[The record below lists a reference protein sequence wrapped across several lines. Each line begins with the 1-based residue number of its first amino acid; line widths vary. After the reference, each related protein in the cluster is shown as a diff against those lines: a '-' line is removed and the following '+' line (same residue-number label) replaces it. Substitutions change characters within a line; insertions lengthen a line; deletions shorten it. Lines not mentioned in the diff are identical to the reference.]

1 MDTTHLG
8 LMQPSPDSRTP
19 SLDMLGLARSLD
31 QETLSRVIALRDWL
45 TTTGSR
51 MDDPNAVMTGFIER
65 LIELGLPID
74 RAASAIEAL
83 HSEYAGIGRF
93 WTPGE
98 GTVVR
103 YLPHGERREAVYQ
116 ASPFAYV
123 SKTGEWLFLDLNETP
138 DDLFPILPE
147 LKSAG
152 FRHYLVVPIHFI
164 NGAENGISFATR
176 SAKGFDDR
184 ALTILR
190 LVMPSFALV
199 TELRATSS
207 RLDEVLR
214 IYVGDEPHRAI
225 LSGAIQRGQVTRI
238 RSAILFADMR
248 EYTRISSTLSPESAV
263 ELLNDYFDCLVP
275 PIEDEGGE
283 VLKYL
288 GDGLLAIVRDRGDD
302 TGGAPQAALS
312 AANKALRR
320 IQAAN
325 NEGRFPV
332 PISIG
337 IALHHGDAA
346 YGNVGSGQ
354 RLDFTVI
361 GRDVNLASRIAD
373 LNKRLGEPLLM
384 SKSFVEH
391 LWGDPTPLG
400 LHAVEGFEDKIEI
413 FRP

>member
-1 MDTTHLG
+1 MR
-8 LMQPSPDSRTP
+8 PPAPPDLPDDLLT
-19 SLDMLGLARSLD
+19 MARSLD
-31 QETLSRVIALRDWL
+31 PESLSRVVALRDWL
-45 TTTGSR
+45 VTVAAR
-51 MDDPNAVMTGFIER
+51 MEDSNEVLIGFIQR
-65 LIELGLPID
+65 LIELGLPLD
-74 RAASAIEAL
+74 RVASAIEAL

-93 WTPGE
+93 WTREQGA
-98 GTVVR
+98 VVR
-103 YLPHGERREAVYQ
+103 YLPHGTRREEVYQ
-116 ASPFAYV
+116 KSPFAYV
-123 SKTGEWLFLDLNETP
+123 NRTGEWLILDLAETP
-138 DDLFPILPE
+138 DDLFGIIPE
-147 LKSAG
+147 LKQDG
-152 FRHYLVVPIHFI
+152 LRHYITIPIRFT

-176 SAKGFDDR
+176 SPEGFGER
-184 ALTILR
+184 GLTILK

-199 TELRATSS
+199 TELRATSN

-214 IYVGDEPHRAI
+214 IYVGDGPHRAI

-248 EYTRISSTLSPESAV
+248 DYTRISSTLSPESAV
-263 ELLNDYFDCLVP
+263 ELLNNYFDCLVP

-288 GDGLLAIVRDRGDD
+288 GDGLLAIVRDQGDD
-302 TGGAPQAALS
+302 TGGAPQSALTAAT
-312 AANKALRR
+312 NALRR
-320 IQAAN
+320 VQAAN
-325 NEGRFPV
+325 DEGRFPI
-332 PISIG
+332 PIRVG

-384 SKSFVEH
+384 SKPFVEH
-391 LWGDPTPLG
+391 LWGNPSPLG
-400 LHAVEGFEDKIEI
+400 SHEVQGFEEAIEV

>member
-1 MDTTHLG
+1 M
-8 LMQPSPDSRTP
+8 TP
-19 SLDMLGLARSLD
+19 SSAASASYGDLLAMARSLD
-31 QETLSRVIALRDWL
+31 SETLSRVVALRDWL
-45 TTTGSR
+45 VTTAAR
-51 MDDPNAVMTGFIER
+51 MEDPNEALTGFIER
-65 LIELGLPID
+65 LIELGLRID

-93 WTPGE
+93 WTPE
-98 GTVVR
+98 QGTVVR
-103 YLPHGERREAVYQ
+103 YLPHGERREEVYQ

-123 SKTGEWLFLDLNETP
+123 NRTGEWLFLDLAEVP
-138 DDLFPILPE
+138 DDLFPIIPE
-147 LKSAG
+147 LKQAG
-152 FRHYLVVPIHFI
+152 YRHYLTIPIRFT

-176 SAKGFDDR
+176 SPDGFR
-184 ALTILR
+184 ERELTILH

-199 TELRATSS
+199 TELRATSN

-248 EYTRISSTLSPESAV
+248 EYTRISSALSPESAV
-263 ELLNDYFDCLVP
+263 ELLNNYFDCLVP

-302 TGGAPQAALS
+302 TGGAPQSALTAAT
-312 AANKALRR
+312 NALRR

-325 NEGRFPV
+325 SEGRFPV
-332 PISIG
+332 PIEVG

-361 GRDVNLASRIAD
+361 GPDVNLASRIAD
-373 LNKRLGEPLLM
+373 LNKRLSEPLLM
-384 SKSFVEH
+384 SKPFVEH
-391 LWGDPTPLG
+391 LWGNPTPLG
-400 LHAVEGFEDKIEI
+400 SHKVDGLDEAIEVYK
-413 FRP
+413 P

>member
-1 MDTTHLG
+1 M
-8 LMQPSPDSRTP
+8 MKPSPLAAVPDDLLS
-19 SLDMLGLARSLD
+19 LARSLD
-31 QETLSRVIALRDWL
+31 AETLPRVIALRDWL
-45 TTTGSR
+45 VTEASR
-51 MDDPNAVMTGFIER
+51 MEDANGILTGFLHR
-65 LIELGLPID
+65 LIDLGVPID
-74 RAASAIEAL
+74 RAVSAIETL

-93 WTPGE
+93 WTREE

-103 YLPHGERREAVYQ
+103 YLPHGDRREMIYQ

-123 SKTGEWLFLDLNETP
+123 NRTGEWLLLDLAETP
-138 DDLFPILPE
+138 DDLFPIIPE
-147 LKSAG
+147 LKEAG
-152 FRHYLVVPIHFI
+152 YRHYLTIPISFT
-164 NGAENGISFATR
+164 NGAENAISFATR
-176 SAKGFDDR
+176 SSEGFDTRD
-184 ALTILR
+184 LVILR

-199 TELRATSS
+199 TELRATSN

-214 IYVGDEPHRAI
+214 IYVGDDPHRAI

-263 ELLNDYFDCLVP
+263 ELLNNYFDCLVP

-302 TGGAPQAALS
+302 TGGAAQSALTAAT
-312 AANKALRR
+312 KALQR
-320 IQAAN
+320 IATAN

-332 PISIG
+332 QIG
-337 IALHHGDAA
+337 VGFALHHGDAA

-361 GRDVNLASRIAD
+361 GRDVNLASRIAE

-384 SKSFVEH
+384 SKPFVEH
-391 LWGDPTPLG
+391 LWGNPEPLG
-400 LHAVEGFEDKIEI
+400 RHEVEGFEEAVEVY
-413 FRP
+413 RP